1 MFVRRTKEYKTKHFV
16 ETVVNTMYFLNLVF
30 ILGESCAN
38 EAPTKNIE
46 VFLAPENRI
55 YHIESR
61 ALVNAANP

>member
-1 MFVRRTKEYKTKHFV
+1 
-16 ETVVNTMYFLNLVF
+16 MYFLNLVF